1 MDHERINLR
10 ETVWIGDS
18 KAKLKEFPQPV
29 QKDIGDALFIVQAG
43 SMSPAAKPFKGVGS
57 GVFEIR
63 SDYRTDTYRAVYAVK
78 IGERVYV
85 LHCFQKKSKRG
96 IKTPKKEIELIKRR
110 LKMAQELE
118 ENYEQQN

>member
-1 MDHERINLR
+1 MDHKRINLK
-10 ETVWIGDS
+10 EAVWIGDS
-18 KAKLKEFPQPV
+18 KARLKEFPQPV

-43 SMSPAAKPFKGVGS
+43 KMSPAAKPFKGIGS

-96 IKTPKKEIELIKRR
+96 IKTPKKEVNRIKRR

-118 ENYEQQN
+118 ENYEQED